1 MPDTHP
7 ATIERHPKNPEW
19 VRLKFMGLLPMYADF
34 DPCPV
39 RGLTAE
45 QAAREWCRR
54 VLGQEAEPADLTMS
68 PPEAG

>member
-1 MPDTHP
+1 MSDTYP

-19 VRLKFMGLLPMYADF
+19 VRVKFISLVPMHADF

-45 QAAREWCRR
+45 QSAREWGRS
-54 VLGQEAEPADLTMS
+54 VLDQELEPSALT
-68 PPEAG
+68 